1 MSISRPIPP
10 QGDISRHIQLCVL
23 LREIRTVCH
32 FAKVEIGRAT
42 QAQPVSRMVTPPRLI
57 PLENKNFWKNIALFV
72 RAEVN
77 VVKN

>member
-1 MSISRPIPP
+1 
-10 QGDISRHIQLCVL
+10 
-23 LREIRTVCH
+23 
-32 FAKVEIGRAT
+32 
-42 QAQPVSRMVTPPRLI
+42 MVTPPRLI